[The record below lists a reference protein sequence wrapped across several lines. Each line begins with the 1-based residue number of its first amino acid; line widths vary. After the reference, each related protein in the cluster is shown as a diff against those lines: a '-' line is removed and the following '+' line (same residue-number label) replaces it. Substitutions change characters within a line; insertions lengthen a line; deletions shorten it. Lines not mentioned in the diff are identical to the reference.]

1 MFKQGMLVGRHNDFS
16 SVGHFS
22 WILTRDGQGSHSDD
36 LPWLTL
42 RRRRTLVVR
51 SDNMSPMPFDWI
63 THELQAL
70 DESGLRRVAR
80 VCEPLP
86 HGRCRVDGVELVNL
100 ASNDYLG
107 LTGDPRVIAAALD
120 ATARYG
126 AGARAS
132 ALVSGRTPL
141 HAELERALVEF
152 EGTEAAV
159 LFPTG
164 FAANVGAIG
173 GLVEAGDVVF
183 CDRLNHASLIDG
195 CRLSGARLRIYSHR
209 DLAQLSSELD
219 KAQDARRR
227 LIVTDSLFSMDGDAA
242 PLAELFALAQQTQ
255 SMLLID
261 EAHATGVYGANGR
274 GLCEEVGLDG
284 LEYVQVGTLSKAIG
298 SQGGFVAGTEAL
310 CDWLRNTARTQMFST
325 ALTPGACGAALE
337 SLRLI
342 HQEPDRRERV
352 RDLARQLRAA
362 LLATGWKA
370 TGEVD
375 CPIVPLIVGEP
386 QAAVSLSQELLR
398 QGFLVPAIRP
408 PTVPRGTSRLRI
420 TLTADHTDE
429 DIRRCV
435 EVLKRS

>member
-1 MFKQGMLVGRHNDFS
+1 
-16 SVGHFS
+16 
-22 WILTRDGQGSHSDD
+22 
-36 LPWLTL
+36 
-42 RRRRTLVVR
+42 
-51 SDNMSPMPFDWI
+51 MPFDWI
-63 THELQAL
+63 THELHAL
-70 DESGLRRVAR
+70 DESGLRRRAR
-80 VCEPLP
+80 VYEPLP
-86 HGRCRVDGVELVNL
+86 RGRCRVDGIELVNF

-107 LTGDPRVIAAALD
+107 LAGDLRVIAAALD

-132 ALVSGRTPL
+132 AIVCGRTPL
-141 HAELERALVEF
+141 HAELERAIAEF
-152 EGTEAAV
+152 EGAEAAV

-173 GLVEAGDVVF
+173 SLVEAGDVVF

-195 CRLSGARLRIYSHR
+195 CRLSGARLRVYSHR
-209 DLAQLSSELD
+209 DLSQLSSALD
-219 KAQDARRR
+219 KAKEARRR

-242 PLAELFALAQQTQ
+242 PLAELFALAQHSR

-261 EAHATGVYGANGR
+261 EAHATGVYGATGR
-274 GLCEEVGLDG
+274 GLCEEAGLDG
-284 LEYVQVGTLSKAIG
+284 PVWPPTPDSRPPTPPEHVRVGTLSKAIG

-310 CDWLRNTARTQMFST
+310 CDWVRNTARPQMFST

-342 HQEPDRRERV
+342 CIEPERRERV
-352 RDLARQLRAA
+352 RGLARHLRAELQA
-362 LLATGWKA
+362 AGWTS

-386 QAAVSLSQELLR
+386 QEAVSLSHELLQ
-398 QGFLVPAIRP
+398 QGFLIPAIRP

-420 TLTADHTDE
+420 SLTADHTDE

-435 EVLKRS
+435 EAFRRS

>member
-1 MFKQGMLVGRHNDFS
+1 
-16 SVGHFS
+16 
-22 WILTRDGQGSHSDD
+22 
-36 LPWLTL
+36 
-42 RRRRTLVVR
+42 
-51 SDNMSPMPFDWI
+51 MPFDWI
-63 THELQAL
+63 TRELQDL
-70 DESGLRRVAR
+70 DEAGLRRHAR

-86 HGRCRVDGVELVNL
+86 HGRCRVDGIDLVNL

-107 LTGDPRVIAAALD
+107 LAGDPRVIAAALN

-132 ALVSGRTPL
+132 SLVSGRTPL
-141 HAELERALVEF
+141 HAELELAIAEF
-152 EGTEAAV
+152 EGTEASV

-173 GLVEAGDVVF
+173 SLVEAGDVVF

-195 CRLSGARLRIYSHR
+195 CRLSGVRLRIYSHS

-219 KAQDARRR
+219 KAKDARRR

-242 PLAELFALAQQTQ
+242 PLAELFALAVRSR

-261 EAHATGVYGANGR
+261 EAHATGVYGSTGR
-274 GLCEEVGLDG
+274 GLCQEVGLD
-284 LEYVQVGTLSKAIG
+284 EAAHVRVGTLSKAIG

-310 CDWLRNTARTQMFST
+310 CDWVRNTARPQMFST

-337 SLRLI
+337 SLRMI
-342 HQEPDRRERV
+342 RQEPERRVRV
-352 RDLARQLRAA
+352 RDLARQLRSELRAA
-362 LLATGWKA
+362 SWTA
-370 TGEVD
+370 TGEAD
-375 CPIVPLIVGEP
+375 CPIVPLLVGEP
-386 QAAVSLSQELLR
+386 QAAVSLSQALQQ

-420 TLTADHTDE
+420 SLTAEHSSE
-429 DIRRCV
+429 DLGRCV
-435 EVLKRS
+435 AWLAAHRPCTR

>member
-1 MFKQGMLVGRHNDFS
+1 
-16 SVGHFS
+16 
-22 WILTRDGQGSHSDD
+22 
-36 LPWLTL
+36 
-42 RRRRTLVVR
+42 
-51 SDNMSPMPFDWI
+51 MSFDWI
-63 THELQAL
+63 THELHTL
-70 DESGLRRVAR
+70 DESGLRRHAR

-86 HGRCRVDGVELVNL
+86 HGRCRVDGIDLVHL

-107 LTGDPRVIAAALD
+107 LAGDPRVIAAALH

-132 ALVSGRTPL
+132 LLVSGRTPL
-141 HAELERALVEF
+141 HAELELALAEF

-173 GLVEAGDVVF
+173 SLVEAGDVVF
-183 CDRLNHASLIDG
+183 CDRLNHASLVDG
-195 CRLSGARLRIYSHR
+195 CRLSGARLRVYSHR

-242 PLAELFALAQQTQ
+242 PLTELFRLANETQ

-274 GLCEEVGLDG
+274 GLCEEVGLD
-284 LEYVQVGTLSKAIG
+284 ESVHVRVGTLSKAIG

-310 CDWLRNTARTQMFST
+310 CDWIRNTARPQMFST
-325 ALTPGACGAALE
+325 ALTPGACGAVLE

-342 HQEPDRRERV
+342 HQEPERRRRV
-352 RDLARQLRAA
+352 RDLARQFRAELKA
-362 LLATGWKA
+362 VGWA
-370 TGEVD
+370 STGEAD

-386 QAAVSLSQELLR
+386 QAAVSLSQALL
-398 QGFLVPAIRP
+398 QHGFLVPAIRP

-420 TLTADHTDE
+420 SLTADHTDE

>member
-1 MFKQGMLVGRHNDFS
+1 
-16 SVGHFS
+16 
-22 WILTRDGQGSHSDD
+22 
-36 LPWLTL
+36 
-42 RRRRTLVVR
+42 
-51 SDNMSPMPFDWI
+51 MPFDWI
-63 THELQAL
+63 THELHAL
-70 DESGLRRVAR
+70 DESGLRRRAR

-107 LTGDPRVIAAALD
+107 LAGDPRVIAAALD

-132 ALVSGRTPL
+132 SLVSGRTPL
-141 HAELERALVEF
+141 HAELEQAIAEF
-152 EGTEAAV
+152 EGTAAAV

-173 GLVEAGDVVF
+173 SLVEAGDVVF

-195 CRLSGARLRIYSHR
+195 CRLSGARLRVYSHG

-219 KAQDARRR
+219 KAKAARRR
-227 LIVTDSLFSMDGDAA
+227 LIVTDSIFSMDGDAA
-242 PLAELFALAQQTQ
+242 PLAELFALAARSG

-261 EAHATGVYGANGR
+261 EAHATGVYGARGR
-274 GLCEEVGLDG
+274 GLCEEVELD
-284 LEYVQVGTLSKAIG
+284 EAAHVRVGTLSKSMG
-298 SQGGFVAGTEAL
+298 SQGGFVSGSEAL
-310 CDWLRNTARTQMFST
+310 CDWIRNTARPQLFST
-325 ALTPGACGAALE
+325 ALAPGACGAALE

-342 HQEPDRRERV
+342 QHEPQRRERV
-352 RDLARQLRAA
+352 RCLAGHLRTELQAA
-362 LLATGWKA
+362 GWTS
-370 TGEVD
+370 TGEAD

-386 QAAVSLSQELLR
+386 QAAVSLSQALLR

-420 TLTADHTDE
+420 SLTADHTDE

-435 EVLKRS
+435 EAFKRS

>member
-1 MFKQGMLVGRHNDFS
+1 
-16 SVGHFS
+16 
-22 WILTRDGQGSHSDD
+22 
-36 LPWLTL
+36 
-42 RRRRTLVVR
+42 
-51 SDNMSPMPFDWI
+51 MPFDWI
-63 THELQAL
+63 THELRAL
-70 DESGLRRVAR
+70 DESGLRRRMR

-86 HGRCRVDGVELVNL
+86 RGRCRVDGIDFVNF

-107 LTGDPRVIAAALD
+107 LAGDLRVIAAALD

-126 AGARAS
+126 TGARAS
-132 ALVSGRTPL
+132 SLVSGRTPL
-141 HAELERALVEF
+141 HAELERDIAVF

-173 GLVEAGDVVF
+173 SLVEAGDVVF

-195 CRLSGARLRIYSHR
+195 CRLSGARLRVYSHH
-209 DLAQLSSELD
+209 DLSQLLSELD
-219 KAQDARRR
+219 KAKDARRR

-242 PLAELFALAQQTQ
+242 PLAELFVLAARSE

-261 EAHATGVYGANGR
+261 EAHATGVYGANGQ
-274 GLCEEVGLDG
+274 GLCEEAGLDG
-284 LEYVQVGTLSKAIG
+284 QACVRVGTLSKAIG

-310 CDWLRNTARTQMFST
+310 CEWLRNTARPQMFST

-342 HQEPDRRERV
+342 RAEPSRRVRV
-352 RDLARQLRAA
+352 RDLARQLRSE
-362 LLATGWKA
+362 LLAAGWTA

-386 QAAVSLSQELLR
+386 QVAVSLSQRLL
-398 QGFLVPAIRP
+398 QHGFLVPAIRP

-420 TLTADHTDE
+420 SLTAEHTSE
-429 DIRRCV
+429 DIRRCG
-435 EVLKRS
+435 EWLADHRPCLDEELG

>member
-1 MFKQGMLVGRHNDFS
+1 
-16 SVGHFS
+16 
-22 WILTRDGQGSHSDD
+22 
-36 LPWLTL
+36 
-42 RRRRTLVVR
+42 
-51 SDNMSPMPFDWI
+51 MPFDWI
-63 THELQAL
+63 THELHAL
-70 DESGLRRVAR
+70 DESGLRRRAR

-86 HGRCRVDGVELVNL
+86 RGRCRVDGIELVNF

-107 LTGDPRVIAAALD
+107 LAGDPRVIAAALD

-132 ALVSGRTPL
+132 AIVSGRTPL
-141 HAELERALVEF
+141 HAELERAIAEF
-152 EGTEAAV
+152 EGAEAAV

-173 GLVEAGDVVF
+173 SLVEAGDVVF

-195 CRLSGARLRIYSHR
+195 CRLSGARLRVYSHR
-209 DLAQLSSELD
+209 DLSQLSSALD
-219 KAQDARRR
+219 KAKEARRR

-242 PLAELFALAQQTQ
+242 PLAELFALAQHSR

-261 EAHATGVYGANGR
+261 EAHATGVYGATGR
-274 GLCEEVGLDG
+274 GLCEEAGLDG
-284 LEYVQVGTLSKAIG
+284 PVWPPTPDSRPPTPPEHVRVGTLSKAIG

-310 CDWLRNTARTQMFST
+310 CDWIRNTSRPQMFST

-342 HQEPDRRERV
+342 RFEPERRERV
-352 RDLARQLRAA
+352 RGLARQLRAELQTA
-362 LLATGWKA
+362 GWSVP
-370 TGEVD
+370 GEVD

-386 QAAVSLSQELLR
+386 QEAVSLSHELLQ
-398 QGFLVPAIRP
+398 QGFLIPAIRP

-420 TLTADHTDE
+420 SLTADHTDE

-435 EVLKRS
+435 EAFRRS

>member
-1 MFKQGMLVGRHNDFS
+1 
-16 SVGHFS
+16 
-22 WILTRDGQGSHSDD
+22 
-36 LPWLTL
+36 
-42 RRRRTLVVR
+42 
-51 SDNMSPMPFDWI
+51 MPFDWI
-63 THELQAL
+63 THELHAL
-70 DESGLRRVAR
+70 DEAGLRRRAR

-86 HGRCRVDGVELVNL
+86 HGRCRVDGVELVHF

-107 LTGDPRVIAAALD
+107 LAGDPRVIAAALD

-141 HAELERALVEF
+141 HADLERAIANF

-173 GLVEAGDVVF
+173 SLVEAGDVVF

-195 CRLSGARLRIYSHR
+195 CRLSGARLRVYSHS
-209 DLAQLSSELD
+209 DLTQLSSELD
-219 KAQDARRR
+219 KTKEARRR

-242 PLAELFALAQQTQ
+242 PLAELFAVAARSE

-261 EAHATGVYGANGR
+261 EAHATGVYGASGR
-274 GLCEEVGLDG
+274 GVCEEAGLDG
-284 LEYVQVGTLSKAIG
+284 LVWPPTPDSRPPTPPECVRVGTLSKAIG
-298 SQGGFVAGTEAL
+298 SQGGFVAGTEEL
-310 CDWLRNTARTQMFST
+310 CEWIRNTARPQMFST

-342 HQEPDRRERV
+342 RAEPARRVRV
-352 RDLARQLRAA
+352 RDLARQLRSELQAA
-362 LLATGWKA
+362 GWTA

-375 CPIVPLIVGEP
+375 CPIVPLIVGDP
-386 QAAVSLSQELLR
+386 QAAMSLSQGLR
-398 QGFLVPAIRP
+398 QHGFLVPAIRP
-408 PTVPRGTSRLRI
+408 PTVPRHSLS
-420 TLTADHTDE
+420 L
-429 DIRRCV
+429 IRWTPGI
-435 EVLKRS
+435 SNS

>member
-1 MFKQGMLVGRHNDFS
+1 
-16 SVGHFS
+16 
-22 WILTRDGQGSHSDD
+22 
-36 LPWLTL
+36 
-42 RRRRTLVVR
+42 
-51 SDNMSPMPFDWI
+51 MPFDWI
-63 THELQAL
+63 TRELLAL
-70 DESGLRRVAR
+70 DESGLRRHVR

-86 HGRCRVDGVELVNL
+86 HGRCRVDGVELVNF

-107 LTGDPRVIAAALD
+107 LAGDPRVIAAALD

-141 HAELERALVEF
+141 HAELERAIAEF

-173 GLVEAGDVVF
+173 SLVEAADVVF

-195 CRLSGARLRIYSHR
+195 CRLSGARLRVYSHH
-209 DLAQLSSELD
+209 DLAQLSSDLD
-219 KAQDARRR
+219 KAKEARRR

-242 PLAELFALAQQTQ
+242 PLAELFRLADQTR

-261 EAHATGVYGANGR
+261 EAHATGVYGATGR
-274 GLCEEVGLDG
+274 GLCEEAGLDG
-284 LEYVQVGTLSKAIG
+284 PVWPPTPPECVRVGTLSKALG
-298 SQGGFVAGTEAL
+298 SQGGFVAGTQPL
-310 CDWLRNTARTQMFST
+310 CDWIRNTARPQMFST
-325 ALTPGACGAALE
+325 SLAPGACGAALE

-342 HQEPDRRERV
+342 RLEPERRERV
-352 RDLARQLRAA
+352 RDLARQFRAELQA
-362 LLATGWKA
+362 AGWTS
-370 TGEVD
+370 TGEAD

-386 QAAVSLSQELLR
+386 QVAVSLSQTLFQ

-420 TLTADHTDE
+420 SLTADHTDG

-435 EVLKRS
+435 EALRRP

>member
-1 MFKQGMLVGRHNDFS
+1 
-16 SVGHFS
+16 
-22 WILTRDGQGSHSDD
+22 
-36 LPWLTL
+36 
-42 RRRRTLVVR
+42 
-51 SDNMSPMPFDWI
+51 MPFDWI
-63 THELQAL
+63 THELHAL
-70 DESGLRRVAR
+70 DESGLRRRAR

-107 LTGDPRVIAAALD
+107 LAGHPRVIAAALD

-132 ALVSGRTPL
+132 SLVSGRTPL
-141 HAELERALVEF
+141 HAELEQELAAF
-152 EGTEAAV
+152 EGTAAAV

-173 GLVEAGDVVF
+173 SLVEAGDVVC

-195 CRLSGARLRIYSHR
+195 WRLSGARLRVYSHG
-209 DLAQLSSELD
+209 DLAQLSSALD
-219 KAQDARRR
+219 KAKDARRR

-242 PLAELFALAQQTQ
+242 PLAELFALAARSG

-261 EAHATGVYGANGR
+261 EAHATGVYGARGR
-274 GLCEEVGLDG
+274 GLCEEAGLDAAAH
-284 LEYVQVGTLSKAIG
+284 VRVGTLSKAMG
-298 SQGGFVAGTEAL
+298 SQGGFVAGSEAL
-310 CDWLRNTARTQMFST
+310 CDWIRNTARPQLFST

-342 HQEPDRRERV
+342 HHEPQRRERV
-352 RDLARQLRAA
+352 RRLARHLRTELQAA
-362 LLATGWKA
+362 GWTPTGA
-370 TGEVD
+370 AD
-375 CPIVPLIVGEP
+375 CPIVPLIIGEP

-420 TLTADHTDE
+420 SLTADHTDE

-435 EVLKRS
+435 EAIRRT